1 MSPTLPQKPDVRT
14 TADVG
19 VIVQSFYGD
28 IKCDPVLGRFFG
40 DVAWEMHLPK
50 MTAFWSSV
58 LFHTGKYRG
67 RPFDPH
73 MQLQG
78 LERTHFKHWLTR
90 FRSAVAE
97 HFEGKAAERMKLK
110 GEQIAS
116 VFQVKLGLWETA
128 NGSPPAS

>member
-1 MSPTLPQKPDVRT
+1 MSPNLPQKPDIRT

-40 DVAWEMHLPK
+40 DVDWEIHLPK

-58 LFHTGKYRG
+58 LFHTGENRG

-73 MQLQG
+73 RRLQG
-78 LERTHFKHWLTR
+78 LELIHFSHWLTR
-90 FRSAVAE
+90 FRAAVDE
-97 HFEGKAAERMKLK
+97 RFEGESAERMKLK
-110 GEQIAS
+110 AKQIAS
-116 VFQVKLGLWETA
+116 VFQVKLCLWETI
-128 NGSPPAS
+128 NHEPTR

>member
-14 TADVG
+14 SADVD
-19 VIVQSFYGD
+19 VVVQSFYNGIED
-28 IKCDPVLGRFFG
+28 DPTLGRFFG
-40 DVAWEMHLPK
+40 DVDWDVHLPK

-58 LFHTGKYRG
+58 LFRTGNYRG

-78 LERTHFKHWLTR
+78 LERTHFNHWLTR
-90 FRSAVAE
+90 FRAAVDQ
-97 HFEGKAAERMKLK
+97 HFEGEAAESMKLK
-110 GEQIAS
+110 AEQIAS

-128 NGSPPAS
+128 SETPAAP